1 MPASNLLAIKK
12 TNLALKKSNRCIM
25 ETQDIFIAHP
35 QTEQEASTLK
45 AIMKALKI
53 KLKITKERPYNPDF
67 VAKVLESRQQV
78 KEGKTVEMDLSDIW
92 KE

>member
-1 MPASNLLAIKK
+1 
-12 TNLALKKSNRCIM
+12 
-25 ETQDIFIAHP
+25 
-35 QTEQEASTLK
+35 
-45 AIMKALKI
+45 MKALKI
-53 KLKITKERPYNPDF
+53 KFKIAKERPYNPDF

>member
-1 MPASNLLAIKK
+1 
-12 TNLALKKSNRCIM
+12 M
-25 ETQDIFIAHP
+25 ETQEVFTAHP
-35 QTEQEASTLK
+35 QTEKEASTLK

-53 KLKITKERPYNPDF
+53 KFTITKERPYNPDF

-78 KEGKTVEMDLSDIW
+78 NEGKTAKMELSDIW